1 VSPATPKVTAFQFK
15 QSFKK
20 DIKRLDN
27 RIRDD
32 LQKALTE
39 LETGD
44 ISPGRQFKKLTGTDN
59 IYSMRIGKDYRLS
72 IQLEKQTCI
81 LRRVGPRQKF
91 YDNY

>member
-1 VSPATPKVTAFQFK
+1 MSPPTLKIKDFRFK
-15 QSFKK
+15 PSFKK

-32 LQKALTE
+32 LQKALSE

-44 ISPGRQFKKLTGTDN
+44 IPPGRQFKKLTGTDN

-91 YDNY
+91 YDDF